1 MIDAKEK
8 TALATSVGADERQSI
23 QLCNTHIITTENT
36 EINYPDENSSEK
48 LEEIYRQMQRMN
60 DPAYLHTVSMNDLCD
75 CMFDVWMGDIE
86 LTTAVL
92 IFSIIVLLP
101 FQLLLCFK
109 VKSKA
114 IRLLPVILLSIPT
127 LIFIGMAITI
137 PGWDGLGYIFL
148 AIFTGF
154 MMFMCGVAWGIW
166 AITKLIKKKKSN

>member
-1 MIDAKEK
+1 
-8 TALATSVGADERQSI
+8 
-23 QLCNTHIITTENT
+23 
-36 EINYPDENSSEK
+36 
-48 LEEIYRQMQRMN
+48 
-60 DPAYLHTVSMNDLCD
+60 
-75 CMFDVWMGDIE
+75 MFDVWMGDIE

-166 AITKLIKKKKSN
+166 TITKLIKKKKSN